1 MARQKME
8 FTNRFTILLMTLAA
22 VISAPTSAHAAQ
34 DNPLPVEP
42 TVAAASEE
50 AAQQLANFRL
60 PQGWQASLWAAEPMV
75 ANPVAFAIDDR
86 GRIYLCESFRQ
97 EQGVTDNRSHD
108 ERWVDRDLA
117 ARTVADRIAYHEEL
131 LPNRGADYRR
141 QDDRVRLL
149 VDLDRDGR
157 ADRSEVFAN
166 HFHSLEDGTLAGVLP
181 IGDEV
186 WLTNIPHLWRLKD
199 TDRDGRAEVRE
210 SLQSG
215 FGVRVAF
222 RGHDMHGLIRGPD
235 GRIYFSIGD
244 RGYHLQTADGRLLA
258 DPESGAVFRCEP
270 DGSRLEV
277 VATGLRNPQ
286 ELAFDAFGNLFTA
299 DNNSDSGDRARWV
312 YVLPGADSGWRMAYQ
327 YLPDRGPFNRERI
340 WEPLNAE
347 QPAYVFPPVAN
358 VADGPSGLLY
368 YPGTGVGRD
377 LEQSF
382 LLCDFRGTPAMSG
395 IRRVKLEPAGA
406 FFRLNS
412 AEEMVWQILATDCAI
427 GPDGWLYASDWVNG
441 WVGENKGRIYRF
453 GDSEVIN
460 QPAVR
465 EVAER
470 LERGFSDESVEVV
483 ASYLGHADQ
492 RLRLAAQFE
501 LVRRRA
507 GDVLRKAAEAG
518 NSTLSRVHGIWGS
531 EQLARESGQSEA
543 LSFLEPLLRD
553 ADPEVRAQAVKAVG
567 EQKLA
572 SLAEPLAALVRD
584 RSQPRVQLFAALAF
598 RQLIHPRP
606 RELLEELSANADR
619 DPALRHGL
627 VMALSGQDLAGL
639 VGKGS
644 EELDLAAARGLVV
657 ALRKQR
663 SGLVKRFLVSSQ
675 VRVAEEAARAV
686 YDLPLSES
694 LPDLAAAWSAHP
706 QSEVFTR
713 RALNAAYRL
722 GGETEARNVAAAS
735 VDSRLPESLRREA
748 VDLLAGWAK
757 PSPRDRILGMWR
769 PLEPRDSAPAS
780 KAFGEVAE
788 RLLTGTTG
796 ELRVAAV
803 QAAGRLQVEAA
814 STRLL
819 ELAGTEVLPGSLRAA
834 CVKALGELAPAG
846 IVERLI
852 AWTRDTQ
859 PAVRTAAMEV
869 LVAQQPDRALQVV
882 EEATRSSDLR
892 ERQAAW
898 KQLSLLR
905 LSRVTQLLRT
915 GLEQLDE
922 GEVAEDTRLDLV
934 EAARSRKDD
943 DPSLGKW
950 MAAYDAAGATDPAE
964 KYRDTLVGGDAQRG
978 RVIFKEW
985 ANVSCLRCHRV
996 GEDGGY
1002 VGPNLSDIGTKKD
1015 RQYLLESL
1023 VDPNRAIAEKYETT
1037 VVLDLNGKTYSGI
1050 VNFED
1055 EKTLRLLTAEGEM
1068 VTIDQEQIEERTTGK
1083 SAMPADLVK
1092 HLSPF
1097 DVRDLVEF
1105 LAQQRVAPGGPAVES
1120 LERTDR

>member
-1 MARQKME
+1 MALEKME
-8 FTNRFTILLMTLAA
+8 FTNWFKALSGALLAGSLAA
-22 VISAPTSAHAAQ
+22 ISAHAAQ

-50 AAQQLANFRL
+50 GAQQLANFRL
-60 PQGWQASLWAAEPMV
+60 PKDWQASLWAAEPMV

-86 GRIYLCESFRQ
+86 GRLYLCESFRQ

-117 ARTVADRIAYHEEL
+117 ARTVAERIAYHEEL

-149 VDLDRDGR
+149 VDLDRDGK
-157 ADRSEVFAN
+157 ADGSEVFADR
-166 HFHSLEDGTLAGVLP
+166 FHALEDGTLAGVLP

-199 TDRDGRAEVRE
+199 ADGDGRAEVRE

-244 RGYHLQTADGRLLA
+244 RGYHLQTADGRLIA

-286 ELAFDAFGNLFTA
+286 ELAFDAFGNLFTG

-358 VADGPSGLLY
+358 VAEGPSGLLY
-368 YPGTGVGRD
+368 YPGTGVDRD

-395 IRRVKLEPAGA
+395 IRRVKLESAGA
-406 FFRLNS
+406 FFKLKS
-412 AEEMVWQILATDCAI
+412 AEELVWQILATDCAI

-453 GDSEVIN
+453 GDPEVIN

-470 LERGFSDESVEVV
+470 LERGFSDESVETV
-483 ASYLGHADQ
+483 ASFLGHADQ

-507 GDVLRKAAEAG
+507 GDALRAAALG
-518 NSTLSRVHGIWGS
+518 GSSTLSRLHGIWGS
-531 EQLARESGQSEA
+531 EQLVRETGEKEA
-543 LSFLEPLLRD
+543 LGICEQLLRD
-553 ADPEVRAQAVKAVG
+553 ANTEVRAQAAKVCG
-567 EQKLA
+567 EQKL
-572 SLAEPLAALVRD
+572 LNLTEQLAALLRD

-598 RQLIHPRP
+598 HQLTHPRP
-606 RELLEELSANADR
+606 QELLEELSANADR

-627 VMALSGQDLAGL
+627 VMALAGQDLAEL
-639 VGKGS
+639 VRKPPAL
-644 EELDLAAARGLVV
+644 LDLASARGLVV
-657 ALRKQR
+657 AFRKQR
-663 SGLVKRFLVSSQ
+663 NPAIVEFLASPMTS
-675 VRVAEEAARAV
+675 VAEEAARAI
-686 YDLPLSES
+686 YDLPLEDCLSN
-694 LPDLAAAWSAHP
+694 LAAAWNSHP
-706 QSEVFTR
+706 DSETFTR
-713 RALNAAYRL
+713 RALNAAYRA
-722 GGETEARNVAAAS
+722 GGEAQARVLAAAT
-735 VDSRLPESLRREA
+735 VDSRLSTQLRREA
-748 VDLLAGWAK
+748 VELLSDWSK
-757 PSPRDRILGMWR
+757 PHPRDRILGMWR
-769 PLEPRDSAPAS
+769 PIEPRDTTIARD
-780 KAFGEVAE
+780 AFSEVAD
-788 RLLTGTTG
+788 LLLVKTIG
-796 ELRVAAV
+796 ELRIAAV
-803 QAAGRLQVEAA
+803 ETIGILQIKSVEA
-814 STRLL
+814 RVLQ
-819 ELAGTEVLPGSLRAA
+819 LANTPVLPGKLRAS
-834 CVKALGELAPAG
+834 CVRALGQLGTPGLGDRLVEWAG
-846 IVERLI
+846 
-852 AWTRDTQ
+852 DFD
-859 PAVRTAAMEV
+859 PKVRTAAMEV
-869 LVAQQPDRALQVV
+869 LVAQQPELALQVV
-882 EEATRSSDLR
+882 EQATRSLDLQ

-898 KQLSLLR
+898 KQLSQLQLPRVPELLR
-905 LSRVTQLLRT
+905 V
-915 GLEQLDE
+915 GLQKLDA
-922 GEVAEDTRLDLV
+922 GEIPTDTRLDLV
-934 EAARSRKDD
+934 EAARTRQQD
-943 DPSLGKW
+943 DPVIRDW
-950 MAAYDAAGATDPAE
+950 VAALDSRGVTDPVQ
-964 KYRDTLVGGDAQRG
+964 KYLDTLTGGDAARG
-978 RVIFKEW
+978 QVIFKEW
-985 ANVSCLRCHRV
+985 TNLSCLRCHRV

-1002 VGPNLSDIGTKKD
+1002 VGPNLSDIGSRKD
-1015 RQYLLESL
+1015 RQYLLESI

-1037 VVLDLNGKTYSGI
+1037 VVLGLDGKTSSGI

-1055 EKTLRLLTAEGEM
+1055 ETTLRLLTADGEM
-1068 VTIDQEQIEERTTGK
+1068 VTIDKEQIEERTTGK
-1083 SAMPADLVK
+1083 SAMPADLIK
-1092 HLSPF
+1092 QLSPF

-1105 LAQQRVAPGGPAVES
+1105 LAQQRATPAGPAVES

>member
-1 MARQKME
+1 MHQRRLE
-8 FTNRFTILLMTLAA
+8 LTSLIWTL
-22 VISAPTSAHAAQ
+22 VIGFSVVASAEAIQ
-34 DNPLPVEP
+34 ENQLPVEP

-60 PQGWQASLWAAEPMV
+60 PKGWKASVWAAEPLV

-86 GRIYLCESFRQ
+86 GRVYLCESFRQ

-141 QDDRVRLL
+141 QDDRVRML
-149 VDLDRDGR
+149 VDLDRDGV

-166 HFHSLEDGTLAGVLP
+166 QFHALEDGTLAGVLP

-199 TDRDGRAEVRE
+199 ADGDGRAEVKE

-286 ELAFDAFGNLFTA
+286 ELAFDSFGNLFTG

-368 YPGTGVGRD
+368 YPGTGIGRE

-395 IRRVKLEPAGA
+395 IRRVKLETAGA
-406 FFRLNS
+406 FFKLQS
-412 AEEMVWQILATDCAI
+412 ADEMVWQILATDCAI

-453 GDSEVIN
+453 GDPGVIN

-465 EVAER
+465 EVAQR
-470 LERGFSDESVEVV
+470 LEQGFDAETVETIS
-483 ASYLGHADQ
+483 SYLGHPDQ

-501 LVRRRA
+501 LVQRRA
-507 GDVLRKAAEAG
+507 GAALRQAAEAG
-518 NSTLSRVHGIWGS
+518 GSTLQRLHGIWGS
-531 EQLARESGQSEA
+531 EQLAREVGQSES
-543 LSFLEPLLRD
+543 LGFLESLLS
-553 ADPEVRAQAVKAVG
+553 DPDSEVRAQAAKAVG
-567 EQKLA
+567 EQKL
-572 SLAEPLAALVRD
+572 SGLVTPLAALVRG
-584 RSQPRVQLFAALAF
+584 REYPRVQMFAALAF
-598 RQLIHPRP
+598 RGLTHPRP
-606 RELLEELSANADR
+606 EELLEELSANADR
-619 DPALRHGL
+619 DPALRHAL
-627 VMALSGQDLAGL
+627 VMALVGQDLSKL
-639 VGKGS
+639 VSDEASK
-644 EELDLAAARGLVV
+644 LDMAAARGLVV

-663 SGLVKRFLVSSQ
+663 SALVKQFLVSSQ
-675 VRVAEEAARAV
+675 VQVAEEAARAV

-694 LPDLAAAWSAHP
+694 LPNLAAAWGAHP
-706 QSEVFTR
+706 KSEVFTR

-722 GGETEARNVAAAS
+722 GGEAEARNVAAAS
-735 VDSRLPESLRREA
+735 VDARLSESLRREA
-748 VDLLAGWAK
+748 VDLLANWAK

-769 PLEPRDSAPAS
+769 PLEPRDSAPAA
-780 KAFGEVAE
+780 KAFSEVAE
-788 RLLTGTTG
+788 RLLMETTG

-803 QAAGRLQVEAA
+803 QAAGRLRVESA
-814 STRLL
+814 SNRLL
-819 ELAGTEVLPGSLRAA
+819 DLAGNEVLPGSLRAA
-834 CVKALGELAPAG
+834 CVKALGEIAPAG

-852 AWTRDTQ
+852 AWTQDTQ
-859 PAVRTAAMEV
+859 PSVRTAAMEV

-882 EEATRSSDLR
+882 EEATRSGDLR

-898 KQLSLLR
+898 KQLGLLR
-905 LSRVTQLLRT
+905 LPRVPDLLRA
-915 GLEQLDE
+915 GLELLEQ
-922 GEVAEDTRLDLV
+922 GKVAADTRLDLV
-934 EAARSRKDD
+934 EAVRLRKDD
-943 DPSLGKW
+943 D
-950 MAAYDAAGATDPAE
+950 AALREWLNSYDAVEAAEPAQ
-964 KYRDTLVGGDAQRG
+964 KYRDTLLGGDAERG

-1002 VGPNLSDIGTKKD
+1002 VGPNLSDIGAKKD
-1015 RQYLLESL
+1015 RQYLLESI

-1037 VVLDLNGKTYSGI
+1037 VVLDLEGKTYSGI

-1055 EKTLRLLTAEGEM
+1055 EKTLRLMTAEGEM
-1068 VTIDQEQIEERTTGK
+1068 VTIDKEQIEERTTGK
-1083 SAMPADLVK
+1083 SAMPADLIK

-1105 LAQQRVAPGGPAVES
+1105 LAQQRATPGGPAVES